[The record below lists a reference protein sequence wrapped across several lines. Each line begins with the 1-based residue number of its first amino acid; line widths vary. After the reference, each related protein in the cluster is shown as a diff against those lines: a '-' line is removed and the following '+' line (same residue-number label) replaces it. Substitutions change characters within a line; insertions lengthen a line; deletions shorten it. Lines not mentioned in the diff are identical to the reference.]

1 MNDERAAHQAAN
13 DDDRGPTGGVGRHG
27 DLYAPATNEHTFG
40 VNHANISR
48 HRIALWYERARRPAL
63 IVAALIFLL
72 YAPFVSGGFVIDD
85 HRILRHLEEYDRG
98 ERPRLDLYKFLGG
111 GEENQRLRAEGWY
124 PWWLADEVRYRHL
137 RPVSEAFIYGEFKLF
152 GRQAIGYRLVNLAF
166 YVAGCALLMQLFRKV
181 GGDERLA
188 RWGGVIFAVAASHAI
203 PVVFVSAQCDLLAL
217 TLGLGAMLLAIRFI
231 HTGVIL
237 NLAGA
242 ATLFALGMGTKE
254 AILAITT
261 APLAYWLVAR
271 GVPGAGRRAITCSGV
286 FASIGLAFLG
296 FYIRGGYGSNASV
309 MLDPAHAPVDYLV
322 SMPGR
327 VVVLL
332 VTWFISIN
340 PFVFYFRP
348 EWMIGL
354 YVYGAIG
361 GVALLFILHQL
372 WKHHRRQRGVA
383 TMALWTLPFL
393 PLLACTVP
401 DDRIMMLPGIGLTYL
416 AAAWVTRPHANGS
429 QRLQTIPGVLFI
441 SSQIVATLVVAG
453 IMGWI
458 GQDSHRVLD
467 SARQITELRRMTNSS
482 HHGVRV
488 PPAPIDQSCIFFV
501 NAAQDFQ
508 PLFAQDAAQALP
520 GWRGVRVTFLTDV
533 PDPILTVV
541 DSHTIRLEAGGRG
554 MLGRFLGQMGRV
566 RGRPRRIGDEW
577 DAGEFSGRITRMV
590 GEDVRE
596 AELKFKEPLSSD
608 RYHFLRST
616 ISGPVWYVKLDRMGR
631 VDY

>member
-1 MNDERAAHQAAN
+1 M
-13 DDDRGPTGGVGRHG
+13 
-27 DLYAPATNEHTFG
+27 TNEHASG
-40 VNHANISR
+40 VNHAGSSR
-48 HRIALWYERARRPAL
+48 HRIALWYEGVRRPAL
-63 IVAALIFLL
+63 IVAALIFVL

-98 ERPRLDLYKFLGG
+98 ERPSLDLYKFLAG

-137 RPVSEAFIYGEFKLF
+137 RPVSETFIYGEYKLF
-152 GRQAIGYRLVNLAF
+152 GRHAIGYRLVNLLF
-166 YVAGCALLMQLFRKV
+166 YAAGCALLMQLFRRV

-188 RWGGVIFAVAASHAI
+188 RWGGVIFAVAAAHSI

-231 HTGVIL
+231 HTGVTFSL
-237 NLAGA
+237 LAAGV
-242 ATLFALGMGTKE
+242 LFALSMGTKE
-254 AILAITT
+254 AILAIST

-271 GVPGAGRRAITCSGV
+271 DVPGAGRRALMCCGL
-286 FASIGLAFLG
+286 FGLIGLAFLG
-296 FYIRGGYGSNASV
+296 FYISGGYGSNASV
-309 MLDPAHAPVDYLV
+309 MLDPAHAPLDYLI

-332 VTWFISIN
+332 VTWFIPIN

-348 EWMIGL
+348 EWMVGL
-354 YVYGAIG
+354 YLYGAIG
-361 GVALLFILHQL
+361 GAALLFILHQL
-372 WKHHRRQRGVA
+372 WRHHRRQRGVL
-383 TMALWTLPFL
+383 TMVLWTLPFL

-401 DDRIMMLPGIGLTYL
+401 DDRIMMLPGIGLTFL
-416 AAAWVTRPHANGS
+416 AAAWLTRTQADGS

-441 SSQIVATLVVAG
+441 SSQVVATLIVAG

-458 GQDSHRVLD
+458 GQDSRRVLE
-467 SARQITELRRMTNSS
+467 SARRVTELRRMAATS
-482 HHGVRV
+482 HHGAAT
-488 PPAPIDQSCIFFV
+488 PAAPIKDTCIFFV

-508 PLFAQDAAQALP
+508 PLFAQDAAQSLP
-520 GWRGVRVTFLTDV
+520 GWKGVRVTFLTDV
-533 PDPILTVV
+533 PDPMLTVV
-541 DSHTIRLEAGGRG
+541 DSHTLRLEAGGRG

-577 DAGEFSGRITRMV
+577 DAGEFTGKITRMV

-596 AELKFKEPLSSD
+596 AELRFKEPLNSE

-616 ISGPVWYVKLDRMGR
+616 VNTPVWHVNLNAGRKLS
-631 VDY
+631 Y

>member
-1 MNDERAAHQAAN
+1 MNTNDHAA
-13 DDDRGPTGGVGRHG
+13 GVTRP
-27 DLYAPATNEHTFG
+27 LP
-40 VNHANISR
+40 SR
-48 HRIALWYERARRPAL
+48 HRIALWFERIRRPSLA
-63 IVAALIFLL
+63 VAVLIFVL

-98 ERPRLDLYKFLGG
+98 ERPALDLYKFLAG
-111 GEENQRLRAEGWY
+111 GEENRRLRAQGWY

-137 RPVSEAFIYGEFKLF
+137 RPVSETFIYGEYKLF
-152 GRQAIGYRLVNLAF
+152 GRHAIGYRLVNLAF
-166 YVAGCALLMQLFRKV
+166 YAAGCALLMQLFRRV

-188 RWGGVIFAVAASHAI
+188 RWGGVIFAVAAAHAI

-217 TLGLGAMLLAIRFI
+217 VLGIGAMLLAIRFI

-237 NLAGA
+237 SLVASGL
-242 ATLFALGMGTKE
+242 LFALGMGTKE

-261 APLAYWLVAR
+261 GPLAYWLVAR
-271 GVPGAGRRAITCSGV
+271 DVPGAGRRAILCSGL
-286 FASIGLAFLG
+286 FALIGMTFLG

-309 MLDPAHAPVDYLV
+309 MLDPAHAPLDYLM

-327 VVVLL
+327 VIVLL
-332 VTWFISIN
+332 VTWFIPIN

-361 GVALLFILHQL
+361 GVALLYVLRQL
-372 WKHHRRQRGVA
+372 WRYHRRQRGVL

-416 AAAWVTRPHANGS
+416 AAAWLTRTHADGS

-441 SSQIVATLVVAG
+441 SSQIVATVIVAG
-453 IMGWI
+453 IMAWI
-458 GQDSHRVLD
+458 GQDSRRVLE
-467 SARQITELRRMTNSS
+467 SAALQVNLQKVFVQGDGSGMSGQIMF
-482 HHGVRV
+482 
-488 PPAPIDQSCIFFV
+488 DKYIFFV

-508 PLFAQDAAQALP
+508 PLFAQDAMRALP
-520 GWRGVRVTFLTDV
+520 DGKDLRVTFLTDV
-533 PDPILTVV
+533 PEPTVERI
-541 DSHTIRLEAGGRG
+541 DDRTLRISAGGRG

-577 DAGEFSGRITRMV
+577 DAGEFKGRITRMV

-596 AELKFKEPLSSD
+596 AELRFVRPLD
-608 RYHFLRST
+608 DPRFIFLRST
-616 ISGPVWYVKLDRMGR
+616 VRGPVEPVTFAR
-631 VDY
+631 

>member
-1 MNDERAAHQAAN
+1 M
-13 DDDRGPTGGVGRHG
+13 
-27 DLYAPATNEHTFG
+27 
-40 VNHANISR
+40 
-48 HRIALWYERARRPAL
+48 
-63 IVAALIFLL
+63 AALIALL

-98 ERPRLDLYKFLGG
+98 ERPRLDLYKFLAG

-137 RPVSEAFIYGEFKLF
+137 RPVSEAFIYGEYKLF
-152 GRQAIGYRLVNLAF
+152 GRHAIGYRLVNLAF
-166 YVAGCALLMQLFRKV
+166 YAAGCALLMQLFRKV

-188 RWGGVIFAVAASHAI
+188 RWGGVIFAVAAAHAI

-217 TLGLGAMLLAIRFI
+217 ALGLGAMLLAIRFI
-231 HTGVIL
+231 HTGVL
-237 NLAGA
+237 FNLLGA
-242 ATLFALGMGTKE
+242 AALFALGMGTKE
-254 AILAITT
+254 AILAITS
-261 APLAYWLVAR
+261 APLAYWLIAR
-271 GVPGAGRRAITCSGV
+271 DVPNAGRRALISCGV
-286 FASIGLAFLG
+286 FAVIGLAFLG

-309 MLDPAHAPVDYLV
+309 MLDPAHAPIDYLI

-332 VTWFISIN
+332 VTWFIPIN

-354 YVYGAIG
+354 YVYGALG
-361 GVALLFILHQL
+361 GIALLVIVAHL
-372 WKHHRRQRGVA
+372 WRHHRRQRGVL

-416 AAAWVTRPHANGS
+416 AAAWLTRPHADGS
-429 QRLQTIPGVLFI
+429 QRLQTVPGVLFI
-441 SSQIVATLVVAG
+441 SAQIVATLIVAG

-458 GQDSHRVLD
+458 GQDSRRVLE
-467 SARQITELRRMTNSS
+467 SAKLVTDLRRESP
-482 HHGVRV
+482 HGH
-488 PPAPIDQSCIFFV
+488 PTPLADLDQTCVFFV

-520 GWRGVRVTFLTDV
+520 GWKGVRLTFLTDV
-533 PDPILTVV
+533 PDPIVTVV
-541 DSHTIRLEAGGRG
+541 DSHTLRLEAGGRG
-554 MLGRFLGQMGRV
+554 MLGRFLGQMGRI

-577 DAGEFSGRITRMV
+577 DAGEFTGKITRMV

-596 AELKFKEPLSSD
+596 AELRFKEPLTSS

-616 ISGPVWYVKLDRMGR
+616 VSGPVSHVNLDIGRKLSD
-631 VDY
+631 